1 MITNKGKNII
11 AKYLIGD
18 APAYASYIALG
29 CGPKPR
35 PNINYKDGVSLAQL
49 QGILTLG
56 ATLKITGIS
65 STLGLVP
72 GMTLTKIS
80 GVNLGSSPSA
90 TATILSVDSLTQITI
105 STVSAPPTG
114 GTVAFST
121 SGVASLLSLPASVI
135 ESIDA
140 TDGLWIGASVSNEL
154 IQLEETI
161 AITAINREDN
171 TFVVTPGLGNIAFP
185 TSLIIQTDPR
195 KEVLDFEMFRV
206 PVSSRGY
213 ANDNGVNKII
223 LTAQLP
229 TEERYEI
236 TEVGI
241 YSAGSNSIAGR
252 YDSKVITAFSANENW
267 ELVVK
272 QEPVGLDP
280 ASIAIQA
287 IPQYFDN
294 DISSGNEI
302 TKTDPAI
309 KTNTSN
315 NFFLGAGR
323 LEKYERPRFLS
334 NVIMLKSDSSQIF
347 KNVSNSLLDIK
358 GLNNYIQISGKSIDL
373 SKNSTSDLLKVAFS
387 IISIDGNDPDV
398 PDFANVIVEFSN
410 SANNQIARLEI
421 NADNNILDFSQ
432 NRYVVDQKRI
442 DELTY
447 RVYEPADSF
456 SWKDISVIKV
466 YASANDRLAVTSK
479 QANGTKATITTGT
492 TAHGVE
498 VGEYVLIS
506 IGDTIFDGYKKVTE
520 KTNTTISFAS
530 SSTVAATAV
539 ANGLVDVVNKNFY
552 ISLDGIRLDN
562 VTTANPLYGLT
573 GYSLVQNIESSTIV
587 KSPNS
592 SNYIEYRF
600 VLDVI

>member
-1 MITNKGKNII
+1 
-11 AKYLIGD
+11 
-18 APAYASYIALG
+18 
-29 CGPKPR
+29 
-35 PNINYKDGVSLAQL
+35 VSLAQI
-49 QGILTLG
+49 QGIVTAG
-56 ATLKITGIS
+56 TNSIITEIS

-72 GMTLTKIS
+72 GMTLTRIS
-80 GVNLGSSPSA
+80 GVPLGA
-90 TATILSVDSLTQITI
+90 NATIVSVDSLTKITI
-105 STVSAPPTG
+105 STTTPTGTPTIVDGIVTYSG
-114 GTVAFST
+114 GTVRFST
-121 SGVASLLSLPASVI
+121 SGVASLLSLPASEI
-135 ESIDA
+135 ESVDA
-140 TDGLWIGASVSNEL
+140 TDGLWIGASVSNEFL
-154 IQLEETI
+154 QSEEVVTV
-161 AITAINREDN
+161 TAINRTDD
-171 TFVVTPGLGNIAFP
+171 TFVVSPGLGEIEFP

-267 ELVVK
+267 ELVTK
-272 QEPVGLDP
+272 QEAIGDELPVI
-280 ASIAIQA
+280 SVQA
-287 IPQYFDN
+287 IPQYLDN
-294 DISSGNEI
+294 DISSSNEI
-302 TKTDPAI
+302 NKTDPAI

-315 NFFLGAGR
+315 NFFLGEGR

-387 IISIDGNDPDV
+387 IISINGNDPDV

-410 SANNQIARLEI
+410 SANTQIARLEI
-421 NADNNILDFSQ
+421 NADNNILDFDQ
-432 NRYVVDQKRI
+432 NRYVVSQKRI

-447 RVYEPADSF
+447 SGDSL
-456 SWKDISVIKV
+456 SWRDVSVIKV
-466 YASANDRLAVTSK
+466 YASTNDRLAVTSK

-492 TAHGVE
+492 TEHNVE

-539 ANGLVDVVNKNFY
+539 TSGFVDVINKNFY

-573 GYSLVQNIESSTIV
+573 GYSLVQNIESSPIV
-587 KSPNS
+587 KAPNS

>member
-35 PNINYKDGVSLAQL
+35 PNINFKNNVSLAQL

-56 ATLKITGIS
+56 ATLKISEIS

-72 GMTLTKIS
+72 GMTLTKIT

-90 TATILSVDSLTQITI
+90 TATIVSVDSLTQITI
-105 STVSAPPTG
+105 STATAPPLG
-114 GTVAFST
+114 GLVTFST

-135 ESIDA
+135 ESVNA

-154 IQLEETI
+154 LQLEETI
-161 AITAINREDN
+161 GITAVNREDN
-171 TFVVTPGLGNIAFP
+171 TFAVTPGLGDIEFP
-185 TSLIIQTDPR
+185 TSLIIQADPR
-195 KEVLDFEMFRV
+195 KQVLDFEMFRV
-206 PVSSRGY
+206 PISSRGY
-213 ANDNGVNKII
+213 ANDAGVNKII

-252 YDSKVITAFSANENW
+252 YDSKVITAFSNNENW
-267 ELVVK
+267 ELVTK
-272 QEPVGLDP
+272 QEAVNDDP
-280 ASIAIQA
+280 PAISIQA
-287 IPQYFDN
+287 IPQYTDSL
-294 DISSGNEI
+294 ISSNVIPE
-302 TKTDPAI
+302 TKRDPAI
-309 KTNTSN
+309 KTDTTNGL
-315 NFFLGAGR
+315 FLGQGR
-323 LEKYERPRFLS
+323 LEKYERPRFLN

-347 KNVSNSLLDIK
+347 KNTDSSLSIK
-358 GLNNYIQISGKSIDL
+358 GLSNFVQINGKSIDL

-387 IISIDGNDPDV
+387 IISIDGNNPDV
-398 PDFANVIVEFSN
+398 PDFVNVVVEFSN
-410 SANNQIARLEI
+410 SANTQIARLDI
-421 NADNNILDFSQ
+421 NADNNILDFDQ
-432 NRYVVDQKRI
+432 NRYVVDEKRI

-447 RVYEPADSF
+447 QGDSF
-456 SWKDISVIKV
+456 SWRDVSRIKI
-466 YASANDRLAVTSK
+466 YASANDRLAVTFK

-492 TAHGVE
+492 TEHNVE

-506 IGDTIFDGYKKVTE
+506 IGDTNFDGYKKVTE
-520 KTNTTISFAS
+520 KTSTTISFAS
-530 SSTVAATAV
+530 SSTVTV
-539 ANGLVDVVNKNFY
+539 APVVNGVVDVVNKNFY
-552 ISLDGIRLDN
+552 ISLDAIRLDN

-573 GYSLVQNIESSTIV
+573 GYSLVQNAESSPIV

-600 VLDVI
+600 ALDVM